1 MRKRYFHRRNL
12 PHLHYNEGDYF
23 VTFRLKDSLPLIL
36 IEELRS
42 DLEKNPAELSTKEK
56 KLFKKYDDLLDSGNY
71 GANYLLNKQ
80 VASIV
85 KEAIEKYENEL
96 YQVICYCIMPN
107 HVHIVFTILDAG
119 KSLSDIMKLIKGRSA
134 ISINKL
140 LNRKG
145 NLWQAESFDRL
156 IREEKELHNIV
167 KYVLLNPVK
176 ANLVSDWKDW
186 EYTYCHP
193 SYLVLE

>member
-42 DLEKNPAELSTKEK
+42 DLEKNPAELSTKVK

-107 HVHIVFTILDAG
+107 HVHIVFAILDAG

>member
-156 IREEKELHNIV
+156 IREEKEMYNIV

-176 ANLVSDWKDW
+176 TNLVSEWKDW

>member
-156 IREEKELHNIV
+156 IREEKEMYNIV

-176 ANLVSDWKDW
+176 ASLVSDWKDW

>member
-1 MRKRYFHRRNL
+1 MTQRYFHRRNL

-23 VTFRLKDSLPLIL
+23 VTFRLKDSLPLKL
-36 IEELRS
+36 IEELRNS
-42 DLEKNPAELSTKEK
+42 LEKDQAELSVKEK
-56 KLFKKYDDLLDSGNY
+56 KLFKKYDDLLDSGKY
-71 GANYLLNKQ
+71 GENYLLNKK

-85 KEAIEKYENEL
+85 KEATGKYENKL

-107 HVHIVFTILDAG
+107 HVHIVFTILDTG
-119 KSLSDIMKLIKGRSA
+119 KALSDIMKLIKGSSA

-156 IREEKELHNIV
+156 IREEKEMYNIV

-186 EYTYCHP
+186 EYAYCHP
-193 SYLVLE
+193 SYLVLD